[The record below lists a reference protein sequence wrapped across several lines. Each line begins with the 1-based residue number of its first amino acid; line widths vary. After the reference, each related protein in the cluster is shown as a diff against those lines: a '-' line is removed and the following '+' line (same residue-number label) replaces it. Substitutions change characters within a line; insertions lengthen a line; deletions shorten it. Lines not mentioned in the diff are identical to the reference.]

1 MKNIFGNLSKIVI
14 TTGLVLSVFFVA
26 GKVNAS
32 GCTPLY
38 GGGVTCPRRG
48 EILIDKQVRRADK
61 DIFVD
66 NLTEFDTKFSAEQ
79 EVVFRILVKNTGDD
93 TIDEIQVKDIMP
105 DFVTFISGP
114 GNFDKNES
122 KNGTL
127 TFYIN
132 NLAPSETR
140 EYWIYGKIF
149 ATNDLPES
157 VICKLQNRAQARA
170 SGDRFDEDV
179 AELCSEKVGIT
190 KGGVP
195 IKEIPKTGFEGAL
208 LTLASLSSILGAGF
222 VLRRKAA
229 DYLR

>member
-1 MKNIFGNLSKIVI
+1 MKNIFGNFSKIVI
-14 TTGLVLSVFFVA
+14 TTGLILSAFFVA

-48 EILIDKQVRRADK
+48 EILIDKQVRK
-61 DIFVD
+61 PTQDIFVD
-66 NLTEFDTKFSAEQ
+66 NLTEFDTKFSPEQ

-93 TIDEIQVKDIMP
+93 TIDEVQVKDIMP
-105 DFVTFISGP
+105 DFISFVSGP

-132 NLAPSETR
+132 NLTPSETR
-140 EYWIYGKIF
+140 EYWIYGKVF
-149 ATNDLPES
+149 AAGDLPEN

-170 SGDRFDEDV
+170 SSDRFDEDV
-179 AELCSEKVGIT
+179 AELCTEKGTVT
-190 KGGVP
+190 KGGITVA
-195 IKEIPKTGFEGAL
+195 EIPKTGPEGIL

>member
-1 MKNIFGNLSKIVI
+1 MKNRGRVFQKIVI
-14 TTGLVLSVFFVA
+14 TTGLILSVFLFT
-26 GKVNAS
+26 GKVSAS

-66 NLTEFDTKFSAEQ
+66 NLTEFDTKYSAEQ

-105 DFVTFISGP
+105 DFVAFVSGP
-114 GNFDKNES
+114 GSFDKNES

-140 EYWIYGKIF
+140 EYWIYGKVF
-149 ATNDLPES
+149 AANDLPENL
-157 VICKLQNRAQARA
+157 ICKLQNRAQARA

-179 AELCSEKVGIT
+179 AELCVEKAGVT

-195 IKEIPKTGFEGAL
+195 IKEIPVTGPAGVI
-208 LTLASLSSILGAGF
+208 TSVVSLSSILGIGL
-222 VLRRKAA
+222 VLRRKAQ
-229 DYLR
+229 DILR